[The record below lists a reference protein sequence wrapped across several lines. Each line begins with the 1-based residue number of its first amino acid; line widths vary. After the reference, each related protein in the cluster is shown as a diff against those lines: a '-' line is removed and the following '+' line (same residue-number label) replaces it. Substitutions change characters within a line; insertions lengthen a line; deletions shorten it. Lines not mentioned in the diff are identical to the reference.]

1 MTFDIQSQMD
11 RILENTVE
19 VVTDK
24 DLLDLLKTKEK
35 RTAYVG
41 FEPSGKVHLGWLI
54 IADKIKHLN
63 ECGFH
68 VTVYLAD
75 WHAYIND
82 KLGGDI
88 EKIRK
93 CGKYMEECFLA
104 LGIDPERNSFVYASD
119 ILNDLDYWSKVFRIA
134 KRTSLARIKRAMT
147 IMGRTGDEAEVDSSK
162 FFYPAMQV
170 ADIFHLDIDLA
181 LGGIDQR
188 RAHMLALDVADK
200 LKWKKPVAL
209 HTPIIA
215 GLDSKG
221 RMDVT
226 EEKMSKSSPDSCLF
240 LHDTKEVI
248 KRKLKKAYCPQDEIE
263 GNPVIDL
270 ATYIIFPQLGE
281 LCIKRPE
288 KWGGNMVF
296 KDIDTLIG
304 SYESGQLHP
313 LDLKMAVAESLCEI
327 LEPVHKR
334 MIEKYGSLGAV
345 DRLDFL

>member
-1 MTFDIQSQMD
+1 MDFKSQMD
-11 RILENTVE
+11 KILDNTVE
-19 VVTDK
+19 VVTDA
-24 DLLDLLKTKEK
+24 DLLDLLKRKEK

-41 FEPSGKVHLGWLI
+41 FEPSGRVHLGWLI
-54 IADKIKHLN
+54 IAEKIKDLN
-63 ECGFH
+63 ECDFH
-68 VTVYLAD
+68 VTVFLAD

-93 CGKYMEECFLA
+93 CGRYMEECFLA
-104 LGIDPERNSFVYASD
+104 LGIDPEMNSFVYASD
-119 ILNDLDYWSKVFRIA
+119 ILNDLDYWGKVFQIA

-147 IMGRTGDEAEVDSSK
+147 IMGRTGGEAEVDSSK

-170 ADIFHLDIDLA
+170 ADIFHLDIDMA

-226 EEKMSKSSPDSCLF
+226 EGKMSKSSPNSCIF
-240 LHDTKEVI
+240 LHDPMDAI

-270 ATYIIFPQLGE
+270 ATYIIFPQIGE
-281 LCIKRPE
+281 LRIKRPE
-288 KWGGNMVF
+288 KWGGDMIF
-296 KDIDTLIG
+296 KDTDSLVE

-313 LDLKMAVAESLCEI
+313 LDLKMAVAESICEI
-327 LEPVHKR
+327 LEPVHRIMK
-334 MIEKYGSLGAV
+334 EKYGSLEAIDG
-345 DRLDFL
+345 LDFL